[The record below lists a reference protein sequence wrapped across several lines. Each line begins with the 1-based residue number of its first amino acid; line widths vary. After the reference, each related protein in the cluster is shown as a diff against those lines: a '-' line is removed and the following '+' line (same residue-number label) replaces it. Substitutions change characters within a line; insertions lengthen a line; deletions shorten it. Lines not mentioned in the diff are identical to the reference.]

1 MGKYVKKT
9 SQRRYDERHFSIRAV
24 HREPPD
30 LHKLSE
36 MLIRL
41 TLQGSENTRARI
53 VAPKRFPRPTENPPP
68 PKQETSTDRR
78 RPDHPGHRD
87 QHSRLSLT
95 KRQARTSVCGAG
107 ALARQLIDSD
117 SSSHRSSSSA
127 TSPSASRSSSVW
139 PCKPS

>member
-41 TLQGSENTRARI
+41 TLQEIGE
-53 VAPKRFPRPTENPPP
+53 
-68 PKQETSTDRR
+68 
-78 RPDHPGHRD
+78 
-87 QHSRLSLT
+87 SR
-95 KRQARTSVCGAG
+95 
-107 ALARQLIDSD
+107 
-117 SSSHRSSSSA
+117 
-127 TSPSASRSSSVW
+127 ASRRAEEV
-139 PCKPS
+139 PETYREPTPAETGTEHRPPQA

>member
-9 SQRRYDERHFSIRAV
+9 SRRRYDERHFSIRAV

-41 TLQGSENTRARI
+41 TLQEIGESRASRRADE
-53 VAPKRFPRPTENPPP
+53 VPETYRE

-78 RPDHPGHRD
+78 RPEHPGP
-87 QHSRLSLT
+87 QP
-95 KRQARTSVCGAG
+95 
-107 ALARQLIDSD
+107 
-117 SSSHRSSSSA
+117 SSSA
-127 TSPSASRSSSVW
+127 FAPAAHEAAGANSCGRLDGREPSGDRLG
-139 PCKPS
+139 